1 MDQLVDTID
10 QALATRLH
18 LERREREW
26 SMQDLANKS
35 GVSKAMIGRIEKG
48 EVSPTANLLCKL
60 ADAFGMTLSTLLAR
74 AENGQGEHHP
84 FAEQQTWIDPE
95 TRYVRRSVSPPGAK
109 GAEVTHVTL
118 PPRSSVHFA
127 EQSLAI
133 YTQQIIV
140 VAGELTFDTG
150 HKKVVLKTGDWFQT
164 PETGPRT
171 FINAR
176 AKQCQYLLV
185 VT

>member
-1 MDQLVDTID
+1 
-10 QALATRLH
+10 
-18 LERREREW
+18 
-26 SMQDLANKS
+26 
-35 GVSKAMIGRIEKG
+35 
-48 EVSPTANLLCKL
+48 
-60 ADAFGMTLSTLLAR
+60 
-74 AENGQGEHHP
+74 
-84 FAEQQTWIDPE
+84 
-95 TRYVRRSVSPPGAK
+95 SVSPPGAK

-118 PPRSSVHFA
+118 PAKSEVHFA

-150 HKKVVLKTGDWFQT
+150 HKQVVLKAGDWFQT
-164 PETGPRT
+164 PETGTRT